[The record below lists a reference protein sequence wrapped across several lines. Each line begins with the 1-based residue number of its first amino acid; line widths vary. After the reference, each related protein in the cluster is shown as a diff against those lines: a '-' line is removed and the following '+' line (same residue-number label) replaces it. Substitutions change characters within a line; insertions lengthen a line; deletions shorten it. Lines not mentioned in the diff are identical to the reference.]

1 MSIPKI
7 TFVLFT
13 AVEGAP
19 PFHILTN
26 ASKVNEDLEK
36 YAKEYMRLYVRTR
49 RENYTII
56 LPCLIKTFMQD
67 FTSEASNSQY
77 PGKGKGASKGGHKFI
92 HFLLDLTD
100 GELRKEITAIFSTG
114 KSKGELVKPKFMYD
128 NLNWTPICI
137 L

>member
-1 MSIPKI
+1 MTIHAYSIARPNRS
-7 TFVLFT
+7 
-13 AVEGAP
+13 G
-19 PFHILTN
+19 
-26 ASKVNEDLEK
+26 SKVNEDLEK

-49 RENYTII
+49 RENYTIT

-67 FTSEASNSQY
+67 FTSETLNSQSS
-77 PGKGKGASKGGHKFI
+77 GKGKGASKGGQKFI

-100 GELRKEITAIFSTG
+100 GELRKEIEAIFSTG
-114 KSKGELVKPKFMYD
+114 KGKGELVKPKFNYD